1 MCPPTNLPLI
11 NLSFSKTNVVLRW
24 QWMYRT
30 AASAVAQPLL
40 CCAVPLQLVGVCEV
54 GGLLMLV
61 SEFVERGFLEALL
74 HLPELR
80 WHAR

>member
-1 MCPPTNLPLI
+1 
-11 NLSFSKTNVVLRW
+11 
-24 QWMYRT
+24 
-30 AASAVAQPLL
+30 
-40 CCAVPLQLVGVCEV
+40 VGVCEV